1 MNEIITQFNEDKF
14 DILIGTSVIE
24 EGLNIQSCNAVIS
37 LVELNSPKSFIQI
50 KGRARKSNSHFYI
63 FTNDKLKEKAKI
75 KDFISIGKIINDFFK
90 DDIVRDFRKDN
101 YIEQKEKI
109 NALFND
115 ETHSKITLDNAP
127 KIFNEFKQ
135 QIISKRINF
144 VIKENCKP
152 VKSNKKVPEYEYIGE
167 IDVETDLNDIK
178 KEFPYQTKRKNTKK
192 EAKASYQ
199 LYFLYILEKLKYLDN
214 NLKIIRNK
222 FLER

>member
-37 LVELNSPKSFIQI
+37 LVELNSPKSFIQM

-63 FTNDKLKEKAKI
+63 FTNDKLKEKEKI
-75 KDFISIGKIINDFFK
+75 KDFISIGKIINEFFK
-90 DDIVRDFRKDN
+90 DDIIRDFRKDN
-101 YIEQKEKI
+101 FIQQKEKI
-109 NALFND
+109 NALFN
-115 ETHSKITLDNAP
+115 EKTHSKITPENAP
-127 KIFNEFKQ
+127 KLFNEFKQ

-144 VIKENCKP
+144 VIKDNCIQ
-152 VKSNKKVPEYEYIGE
+152 VKSNKKVPEYQYIGE

-178 KEFPYQTKRKNTKK
+178 EKFPYQTEQKDTKR
-192 EAKASYQ
+192 EAKSSYQ
-199 LYFLYILEKLKYLDN
+199 SYFLYVLEKLEYLDN

-222 FLER
+222 FL